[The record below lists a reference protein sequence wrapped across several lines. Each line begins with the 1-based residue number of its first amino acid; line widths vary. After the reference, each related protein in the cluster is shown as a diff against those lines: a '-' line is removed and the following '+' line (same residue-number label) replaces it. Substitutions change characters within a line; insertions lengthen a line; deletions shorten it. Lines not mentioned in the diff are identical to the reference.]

1 VHRPPPQAGR
11 SNGNHSSPR
20 SANQPQR
27 RANQHHRQPRMDGN
41 AMYLG
46 AMAFPADLMDA
57 QGMLSLS
64 LCVRRYDLYLT
75 AVFKTFSYMQEVCAI
90 Y

>member
-1 VHRPPPQAGR
+1 
-11 SNGNHSSPR
+11 
-20 SANQPQR
+20 
-27 RANQHHRQPRMDGN
+27 MDGN

>member
-1 VHRPPPQAGR
+1 MHRPPPQAGR
-11 SNGNHSSPR
+11 SNGNHSSAR
-20 SANQPQR
+20 AANQQQR

-57 QGMLSLS
+57 QGMLLFC
-64 LCVRRYDLYLT
+64 LGVRRCDLYLT
-75 AVFKTFSYMQEVCAI
+75 AVLRLS
-90 Y
+90 